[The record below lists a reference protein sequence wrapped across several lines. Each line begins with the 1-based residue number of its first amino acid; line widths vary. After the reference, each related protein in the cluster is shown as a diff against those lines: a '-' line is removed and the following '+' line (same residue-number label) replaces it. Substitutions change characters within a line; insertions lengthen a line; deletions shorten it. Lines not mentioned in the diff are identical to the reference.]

1 MTRVTATTYSSGS
14 RGAQKPKN
22 LKEYMA
28 SHKRLEIGQ
37 ILTQNTNGYRKK
49 SVGLET
55 APQIQQELTNKDVPQ
70 QEKPAQQAMTPK
82 TEQVKAQP
90 STPEAPNSEQ
100 PKTETPKQDASTPK
114 TEQVS
119 KQEANTPKAEQQ
131 KVETPKQTPVAQ
143 HAEAPKAESAAQAQQ
158 AAKPQEKRPK
168 STSISG
174 RRYYEKKI
182 GIYKD
187 TRPKNLA
194 ELRKQR
200 KKLEVGQT
208 LKQDTNGYKKK
219 NNKTTQATE
228 AVHSNNNAQ
237 QPADVKEVK
246 TNTVQTPEN
255 KPEVKP
261 QTNNTSPKTEAK
273 QAVVSDAKGEIA
285 AKQTKPSIVLN
296 ERGTYDAKIAGEPT
310 RTFYSKEDAQ
320 KFIDNFNKKAQPQ
333 AAGAK
338 PSIVLN
344 ERGTYDAKIA
354 GEPTR
359 TFYSKEDAQKF
370 IDNFTGKTQN
380 AANQALKFMSDGA
393 VEYNGVKYASLE
405 QCQKAHPEIK
415 FTTQAPKGNLT
426 PIQADKAPF
435 SKKFWGDASA
445 LTKDAKL
452 NYAPEVKTFQLGAGS
467 KAGLTPIQAGK
478 APFSKKFWGDAS
490 ALTKDAKLNYA
501 PEVKTFQLGAG
512 SKAGLTPIQAGKAP
526 FSKKFWGDASAL
538 AKDAKLQYTPNP
550 SVVKLGAN
558 AGEEAVEQV
567 GKSSINKI
575 KQIFNSTN
583 IKNVFKSRGGKFGV
597 IAAGVAAVGAG
608 VAAIAASNSG
618 KKGFT
623 TKYIQSP
630 DGYVDLLKNYEQTHG
645 TEISY
650 KTLDEAMK

>member
-37 ILTQNTNGYRKK
+37 ILTQNKNGYRKK

-208 LKQDTNGYKKK
+208 LKQDTNY
-219 NNKTTQATE
+219 
-228 AVHSNNNAQ
+228 
-237 QPADVKEVK
+237 
-246 TNTVQTPEN
+246 
-255 KPEVKP
+255 
-261 QTNNTSPKTEAK
+261 
-273 QAVVSDAKGEIA
+273 
-285 AKQTKPSIVLN
+285 
-296 ERGTYDAKIAGEPT
+296 
-310 RTFYSKEDAQ
+310 TFY
-320 KFIDNFNKKAQPQ
+320 
-333 AAGAK
+333 
-338 PSIVLN
+338 
-344 ERGTYDAKIA
+344 R
-354 GEPTR
+354 
-359 TFYSKEDAQKF
+359 
-370 IDNFTGKTQN
+370 
-380 AANQALKFMSDGA
+380 
-393 VEYNGVKYASLE
+393 YN
-405 QCQKAHPEIK
+405 
-415 FTTQAPKGNLT
+415 
-426 PIQADKAPF
+426 
-435 SKKFWGDASA
+435 
-445 LTKDAKL
+445 
-452 NYAPEVKTFQLGAGS
+452 
-467 KAGLTPIQAGK
+467 
-478 APFSKKFWGDAS
+478 
-490 ALTKDAKLNYA
+490 
-501 PEVKTFQLGAG
+501 
-512 SKAGLTPIQAGKAP
+512 
-526 FSKKFWGDASAL
+526 
-538 AKDAKLQYTPNP
+538 
-550 SVVKLGAN
+550 
-558 AGEEAVEQV
+558 
-567 GKSSINKI
+567 
-575 KQIFNSTN
+575 
-583 IKNVFKSRGGKFGV
+583 
-597 IAAGVAAVGAG
+597 
-608 VAAIAASNSG
+608 
-618 KKGFT
+618 
-623 TKYIQSP
+623 
-630 DGYVDLLKNYEQTHG
+630 
-645 TEISY
+645 
-650 KTLDEAMK
+650 